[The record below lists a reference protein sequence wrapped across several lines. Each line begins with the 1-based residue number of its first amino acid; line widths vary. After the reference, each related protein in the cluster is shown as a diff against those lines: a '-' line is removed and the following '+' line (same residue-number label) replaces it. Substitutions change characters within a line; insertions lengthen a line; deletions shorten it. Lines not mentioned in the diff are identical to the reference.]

1 MTTFVH
7 SYKIST
13 VKVLT
18 FTEVCRGVTM
28 YEKIVQIALL
38 FDFYGQLLT
47 EKQIEII
54 DMYYNNDL
62 SLSEIS
68 EQQGISRQGVY
79 DTLKRAEKTL
89 FEYED
94 KLGLVNRFLQQKESL
109 TNVNE
114 MLDKILGMKEN
125 DAALIKDKIADIK
138 VYIEKLI

>member
-1 MTTFVH
+1 
-7 SYKIST
+7 
-13 VKVLT
+13 
-18 FTEVCRGVTM
+18 M

-54 DMYYNNDL
+54 DLYYSNDL

-68 EQQGISRQGVY
+68 EQLGISRQGVY

-94 KLGLVNRFLQQKESL
+94 KLGLVNRFLQQKDSL
-109 TNVNE
+109 SHIKVL
-114 MLDKILGMKEN
+114 LDKLLETEEN
-125 DAALIKDKIADIK
+125 DVERIKNKIAEIK
-138 VYIEKLI
+138 NYIEKLI

>member
-1 MTTFVH
+1 
-7 SYKIST
+7 
-13 VKVLT
+13 
-18 FTEVCRGVTM
+18 M

-54 DMYYNNDL
+54 DMYYSNDL

-68 EQQGISRQGVY
+68 EQLGISRQGVY

-94 KLGLVNRFLQQKESL
+94 KLGLVDRFVQQKEGLSS
-109 TNVNE
+109 VNE
-114 MLDKILGMKEN
+114 MLDKILESNEN
-125 DAALIKDKIADIK
+125 DAASIKNKIINIK
-138 VYIEKLI
+138 TYIEKLI